1 VIVVVP
7 APTMVIVFPE
17 TVATA
22 VSELVYVKTPVLFEL
37 GSINE
42 NDASP
47 YVFVGKEKLVMVGV
61 TIDIWVLFV
70 NIVKLFVTVA
80 GFVFV
85 SPFT

>member
-1 VIVVVP
+1 
-7 APTMVIVFPE
+7 MVIVFPE
-17 TVATA
+17 TVAIE

-61 TIDIWVLFV
+61 TIDI
-70 NIVKLFVTVA
+70 
-80 GFVFV
+80 
-85 SPFT
+85 